1 MRQTLYQRLK
11 PEYKEALQ
19 YNSKRWHGA
28 TDKIVS
34 VLSSHKFWSELK
46 IGDVNFVIQFVDLP
60 FAKITSG
67 TYAFGENIIKD
78 EG

>member
-1 MRQTLYQRLK
+1 MRTTLYERLT
-11 PEYKEALQ
+11 PECKEALK

-28 TDKIVS
+28 TGKVIS
-34 VLSSHKFWSELK
+34 VLSSNKFWIDLK
-46 IGDVNFVIQFVDLP
+46 IGDVNFIILYVDLP

-78 EG
+78 D